1 MFSSWQQE
9 SGVGGTKI
17 IKRENRRGNEMN
29 IFLYI
34 VIILEIIVGVS
45 STLYLTVSLPAIIVY
60 KIYRK
65 AKYKISLFD

>member
-1 MFSSWQQE
+1 
-9 SGVGGTKI
+9 
-17 IKRENRRGNEMN
+17 MN